1 MGDPFE
7 QKKQHILN
15 GLNLTNEGSPDT
27 SPKGSIDLKCL
38 PIINLINSKKNM
50 VTTSSCSG
58 RVSVYLQGRKLQSL
72 GTFSEGSKG
81 NEGHWL
87 FITHD
92 PENVSNWSRNLKFM
106 QVNQNSIRDV
116 SISDSRHILYKFE
129 PFILHVKCKSLD
141 TAGSLYTAAMNTG
154 FRESGIGT
162 NFNVAIRT
170 SIRLDV
176 PIGYYDPLE
185 ETIWLYV
192 SEEYLAFLD
201 KLSVEKFRENFTKI
215 DLLYKAIELLD
226 DADSLPD
233 TRETKEQRRE
243 RKRREGLAKRDELHF
258 QKASTL
264 GQ

>member
-1 MGDPFE
+1 MGDPFQ
-7 QKKQHILN
+7 QKKEHILN
-15 GLNLTNEGSPDT
+15 EISFTNEGSPDA
-27 SPKGSIDLKCL
+27 SPKGSLDLKCW
-38 PIINLINSKKNM
+38 PIISLINSKKNM

-58 RVSVYLQGRKLQSL
+58 RVSVYLQGRKLQSST
-72 GTFSEGSKG
+72 TFNKGAKG
-81 NEGHWL
+81 NEGGWL

-92 PENVSNWSRNLKFM
+92 PDNVRNWSRNLNFK
-106 QVNQNSIRDV
+106 QINHKSIEDV

-176 PIGYYDPLE
+176 PIGYYDPSD
-185 ETIWLYV
+185 ETLWLYV
-192 SEEYLAFLD
+192 SQEYLAFLD
-201 KLSVEKFRENFTKI
+201 KLSVERFRENFTKMN
-215 DLLYKAIELLD
+215 LLYKAIEQLD
-226 DADSLPD
+226 DTDSRVD

-243 RKRREGLAKRDELHF
+243 RKRREGLARRDEIHS
-258 QKASTL
+258 QITSTL